1 MLHVANTNNM
11 NQCIKYV
18 GKCFTMCAYN
28 SGTENDH
35 QNNSNYRRLRLLSA
49 CAYNAMSQGNMHFT
63 KRCTYTGVWPHDLN
77 NKYSAITPATVAFC

>member
-11 NQCIKYV
+11 NQCFKYV

-35 QNNSNYRRLRLLSA
+35 QNNSNYMYRRLRLLSA
-49 CAYNAMSQGNMHFT
+49 CAYNAMVICTSQRGALIQVFDH
-63 KRCTYTGVWPHDLN
+63 V
-77 NKYSAITPATVAFC
+77 I